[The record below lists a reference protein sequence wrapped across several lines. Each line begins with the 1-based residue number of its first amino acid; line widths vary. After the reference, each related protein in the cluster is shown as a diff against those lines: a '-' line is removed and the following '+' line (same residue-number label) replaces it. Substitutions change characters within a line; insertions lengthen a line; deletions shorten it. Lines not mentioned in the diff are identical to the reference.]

1 VCPLAVVKPDDGIL
15 KEIRDCRHPFDDLVE
30 LTARRESGCCDVVLE
45 PADLAGTSL
54 QAVADGFAGKGPA
67 TICLTPGTYS
77 LPEPLRLRPEHE
89 HLTIEACHDG
99 AVLEAEAGKEDAFA
113 DGLVVM
119 DHADN
124 VTLRGLRFHLP
135 RAKYPTG
142 RLRGLQSLAAA
153 AEDLDVSIG
162 VHPVHC
168 AVLTVENCLFRYRLD
183 SNKGSFG
190 AGIFAQ
196 SECWGHRIRNNR
208 FVRDDEYLGTRTVY
222 GYFLA
227 DALFSGARGES
238 VMVPA
243 LLQESEFEDNL
254 FSGLMAGVAVFAPT
268 GLVKLE
274 SNTVRDCHAGFV
286 LLPPRYLGLV
296 SRIFMTALSVLSMPQ
311 AEGVADLVASAI
323 LDPVVQVGSVLGR
336 SYPLPEGVHVP
347 DEVPPGTADD
357 TADEDDV
364 TLLTALARSMA
375 PDQTGDGAP
384 PTGTEPIGQPAAS
397 EILRQLGQRATEA
410 AAGLGLPPRMFASF
424 TAAEDVLAAL
434 RKSATKAV
442 AARHLRMS
450 VHLSGDDVHTRPD
463 KNPAGFGLMAF
474 CDPEGGGEL
483 TMVGCRYIARSGEI
497 VVRIGTFSYVA
508 VSGNVV
514 INEQLTDRGTPEP
527 SLWVAATTV
536 GSTHEAAAIT
546 GNVLR
551 GTTQLPPRALDAPFD
566 TWEVL
571 NASS

>member
-1 VCPLAVVKPDDGIL
+1 
-15 KEIRDCRHPFDDLVE
+15 
-30 LTARRESGCCDVVLE
+30 
-45 PADLAGTSL
+45 
-54 QAVADGFAGKGPA
+54 
-67 TICLTPGTYS
+67 
-77 LPEPLRLRPEHE
+77 
-89 HLTIEACHDG
+89 
-99 AVLEAEAGKEDAFA
+99 
-113 DGLVVM
+113 
-119 DHADN
+119 
-124 VTLRGLRFHLP
+124 
-135 RAKYPTG
+135 
-142 RLRGLQSLAAA
+142 
-153 AEDLDVSIG
+153 
-162 VHPVHC
+162 
-168 AVLTVENCLFRYRLD
+168 VENCLFRYRLD

-347 DEVPPGTADD
+347 DEVPPGTAAD

-375 PDQTGDGAP
+375 PDPTGDGAP
-384 PTGTEPIGQPAAS
+384 PTGTKPIGETAAS

-410 AAGLGLPPRMFASF
+410 AAGLGLPPRIFASL

-442 AARHLRMS
+442 AALHLRMS
-450 VHLSGDDVHTRPD
+450 VHLSGDDVDTRPD
-463 KNPAGFGLMAF
+463 ENPAGFGLMAF

-483 TMVGCRYIARSGEI
+483 TMVGCRYIARSKDF
-497 VVRIGTFSYVA
+497 VVFIWNVAHAA

-514 INEQLTDRGTPEP
+514 VNEYLDDAGVPGPAMSVTTT
-527 SLWVAATTV
+527 AAERFE
-536 GSTHEAAAIT
+536 GAAVT
-546 GNVLR
+546 GNVFR
-551 GTTQLPPRALDAPFD
+551 GTTEFPSRPQLPAPFD
-566 TWEVL
+566 TWDVL
-571 NASS
+571 NAHA